1 MLQSL
6 DKPKINC
13 PKCENIMEEIIYM
26 AHGDQDDP
34 AVICWDCGVEYNRE
48 DIVEILYANE
58 YSETV

>member
-1 MLQSL
+1 
-6 DKPKINC
+6 
-13 PKCENIMEEIIYM
+13 MEEIIYM